1 MSKNLLLTI
10 ATLAVMSSC
19 TTESVLD
26 SASMQTSEKM
36 QVAKD
41 FISKIKYDLQI
52 TPKNGQSLRAAF
64 KVSQNDLLSLFQTGG
79 LTS

>member
-10 ATLAVMSSC
+10 AALAAMSSC
-19 TTESVLD
+19 TTENVLD
-26 SASMQTSEKM
+26 SADALKSEKM

-52 TPKNGQSLRAAF
+52 TPPKKWPNF
-64 KVSQNDLLSLFQTGG
+64 TFCV
-79 LTS
+79 